1 MSMARPRRR
10 KVFVSYHHQEHQE
23 YKDRFVRMMNGHIVD
38 KSVDIGDIINPRPT
52 RRRDQTPN
60 SRLVHC

>member
-38 KSVDIGDIINPRPT
+38 KSVDIGDIINQGLPVDEI
-52 RRRDQTPN
+52 RRRIRD
-60 SRLVHC
+60 